1 MADMSGEIVIDTP
14 KKLQVFKELKA
25 RGLPYAAIAG
35 IMGNIDVETGGS
47 FDYEQKQIK
56 GPGYGLF
63 QFEGGHKKAYQ
74 NYLNKNERQDS
85 EGSQIDYVL
94 DNITKGEG
102 YDIGAGNRKVLLETF
117 KSNSPDNVALTFSK
131 LFERPNPKKAHNDRR
146 IKSAV
151 GIYDNLV
158 QRKKGSIIMNQTK
171 QNYNTQR
178 FI

>member
-1 MADMSGEIVIDTP
+1 MSGEIVIDTP

-25 RGLPYAAIAG
+25 RGLSSAAIAG

-47 FDYEQKQIK
+47 FNYEQKQIK

-158 QRKKGSIIMNQTK
+158 QRKKGSMVMR
-171 QNYNTQR
+171 NYYDYEPR
-178 FI
+178 SI

>member
-47 FDYEQKQIK
+47 FDYKQKQIK

-102 YDIGAGNRKVLLETF
+102 YDIGAGNRKVLLKTF
-117 KSNSPDNVALTFSK
+117 KSNSPDNIALTFSK

-151 GIYDNLV
+151 GIYDNLM
-158 QRKKGSIIMNQTK
+158 QRKHGGMVMRNYYDYEPRSI
-171 QNYNTQR
+171 
-178 FI
+178 

>member
-47 FDYEQKQIK
+47 FDYKQKQIK

-146 IKSAV
+146 IKSAL

-158 QRKKGSIIMNQTK
+158 QRKSGSMVMR
-171 QNYNTQR
+171 NYYDYEPR
-178 FI
+178 SI

>member
-47 FDYEQKQIK
+47 FDYKQKQTK

-102 YDIGAGNRKVLLETF
+102 YDIGAGNREVLLETF

-158 QRKKGSIIMNQTK
+158 QRKSGGMVMRNYYDYEPRSI
-171 QNYNTQR
+171 
-178 FI
+178 

>member
-47 FDYEQKQIK
+47 FDYKQKQIK

-102 YDIGAGNRKVLLETF
+102 YDIGAGNRKVLLKTF
-117 KSNSPDNVALTFSK
+117 KSNSPDNIALTFSK

-158 QRKKGSIIMNQTK
+158 QRKSGGMVMRNYYDYEPRSI
-171 QNYNTQR
+171 
-178 FI
+178 

>member
-158 QRKKGSIIMNQTK
+158 QRKSGGMVMRNYYDYEPRSI
-171 QNYNTQR
+171 
-178 FI
+178 